1 MPNQPDIDN
10 VQRSVRVQR
19 TLDKK
24 VLKQFRT
31 DSSMTVKDAYILAL
45 MFATRKTELTADE
58 YRQIADEKE
67 QARKGARKVVRK

>member
-31 DSSMTVKDAYILAL
+31 DPSMTVKDAYILAL

-67 QARKGARKVVRK
+67 QARKGARKVVQK